1 MQGVASGALN
11 RMPLNREAQ
20 VLRFLADRVRR
31 ESDCRDALVSVIR
44 LSAADATVAVAAANA
59 LTILNRSG
67 VSISACLAASG
78 ADLRGIVAPG
88 ADLSNAILVGTDC
101 RGADLQRADLSNA
114 GLAGSD
120 FSQCNLQG
128 CILGVLPNLVCVNK
142 VNAIAFVVS

>member
-67 VSISACLAASG
+67 VSISASLAAAG
-78 ADLRGIVAPG
+78 ADLRDTVAPG
-88 ADLSNAILVGTDC
+88 ADLSNAL
-101 RGADLQRADLSNA
+101 
-114 GLAGSD
+114 LAGMIFVMHWVSRCT
-120 FSQCNLQG
+120 SGLR
-128 CILGVLPNLVCVNK
+128 LPQ
-142 VNAIAFVVS
+142 VSALICGAGAHAGR